1 MASKKR
7 ETEITAIA
15 VYPDKPAI
23 TIRIQNTLEAKQ
35 AFVGGYIEA
44 VYPFEDPVAII
55 CNEEGKL
62 NGLELN
68 RALYDEQGNIYDVIA
83 GLFLVCGVDD
93 DEFVSLTQEQQ
104 EKYLAMYQHPQ
115 MFIRLNGEIMAIP
128 LEVD

>member
-1 MASKKR
+1 MASKK
-7 ETEITAIA
+7 ESEITVVAC
-15 VYPDKPAI
+15 YPGKSAEVV
-23 TIRIQNTLEAKQ
+23 TIQNTLEAKQ
-35 AFVGGYIEA
+35 ALVGGYIQA
-44 VYPFEDPVAII
+44 VYPFEDSVAIV

-83 GLFLVCGVDD
+83 GAFFICGLGD
-93 DEFVSLTQEQQ
+93 DEFTSLTEEQQ
-104 EKYLAMYQHPQ
+104 KTYLALYRHPQ

>member
-1 MASKKR
+1 MKILYKAPGEPLRSMVIPN
-7 ETEITAIA
+7 ELG
-15 VYPDKPAI
+15 VMQQLVD
-23 TIRIQNTLEAKQ
+23 
-35 AFVGGYIEA
+35 GYIEPITLPDKLI
-44 VYPFEDPVAII
+44 VI

-68 RALYDEQGNIYDVIA
+68 RALFDEQGNIYDVIA
-83 GLFLVCGVDD
+83 GLFLVCGVDG

-104 EKYLAMYQHPQ
+104 EKYLAMYRHPQ

>member
-15 VYPDKPAI
+15 VYPDKPAVA
-23 TIRIQNTLEAKQ
+23 IRIQNTLEAKQ

-44 VYPFEDPVAII
+44 IYPFEDPAAII

-83 GLFLVCGVDD
+83 GLFLVCGVDG

-104 EKYLAMYQHPQ
+104 EKYLTMYRHPQ
-115 MFIRLNGEIMAIP
+115 MFIRLNGEIIAIP